1 VVLLRRRLLLLF
13 IGVALAVVVVGA
25 LARAVVRARD
35 DAAAHGRTV
44 RVARVQVSSL
54 NAAYSDQAA
63 GVNAFV
69 ATGAEELLAPYSR
82 GVRDART
89 VVVALR
95 GVEAEVTELRP
106 PLAAVLASAREW
118 RDALAKPAIALVRA
132 RDLTAA
138 RALIDADSGAQLAAL
153 GTRLEALD
161 RRVAAVGRAS
171 DDRATTTRRQLTLLV
186 VLVMVVVVLGTL
198 LAAWLIRRWVTR
210 PLDRLIADVRRARS
224 GDPAPIEA
232 TGPPEIAELATDIEE
247 MRERIDEQRIMAER
261 AREAVEQNAGVVLA
275 LRSQL
280 EPEVGEL
287 PSGWTIAAQLRAA
300 EGVAAGDC
308 YDLVQLRGDR
318 LGLIV
323 VDIAGHGATE
333 GILALRCKEL
343 LRASLAAD
351 VAPGDAVLAAAE
363 QLGEMGPE
371 VFLTAFVAVV
381 DTTNGS
387 VDYAN
392 AGHPPAFISAADHD
406 VDLGPTGSL
415 VGPLGSEWGTAPATM
430 EPGDNLC
437 AYTDGLIEIRN
448 ADREFFGPERLRSLI
463 RGSRCDQAAAIVQR
477 CLDEAEL
484 FTAGRIHD
492 DATIVVLCR
501 PGPQPTDAASPSEVR
516 DVDRAAAPPHD
527 GGFVRH
533 GGGTR

>member
-1 VVLLRRRLLLLF
+1 
-13 IGVALAVVVVGA
+13 
-25 LARAVVRARD
+25 
-35 DAAAHGRTV
+35 
-44 RVARVQVSSL
+44 
-54 NAAYSDQAA
+54 
-63 GVNAFV
+63 
-69 ATGAEELLAPYSR
+69 
-82 GVRDART
+82 
-89 VVVALR
+89 
-95 GVEAEVTELRP
+95 
-106 PLAAVLASAREW
+106 
-118 RDALAKPAIALVRA
+118 
-132 RDLTAA
+132 
-138 RALIDADSGAQLAAL
+138 
-153 GTRLEALD
+153 
-161 RRVAAVGRAS
+161 
-171 DDRATTTRRQLTLLV
+171 
-186 VLVMVVVVLGTL
+186 M
-198 LAAWLIRRWVTR
+198 
-210 PLDRLIADVRRARS
+210 
-224 GDPAPIEA
+224 
-232 TGPPEIAELATDIEE
+232 
-247 MRERIDEQRIMAER
+247 
-261 AREAVEQNAGVVLA
+261 
-275 LRSQL
+275 
-280 EPEVGEL
+280 
-287 PSGWTIAAQLRAA
+287 RAA

-308 YDLVQLRGDR
+308 YDLVRLRGDR

-387 VDYAN
+387 VAYAN

-415 VGPLGSEWGTAPATM
+415 VGPLGSEWGTASATM

-501 PGPQPTDAASPSEVR
+501 PGPQPTDAASSSEVR

-527 GGFVRH
+527 GSFVRH

>member
-13 IGVALAVVVVGA
+13 ISVVLAVTVVGL
-25 LARAVVRARD
+25 LARWVIRARD
-35 DAAAHGRTV
+35 DASAHGRTV
-44 RVARVQVSSL
+44 RVAREQVGRL

-69 ATGAEELLAPYSR
+69 ATGADELSVLYRDGS
-82 GVRDART
+82 RDATR
-89 VVVALR
+89 VVKALR
-95 GVEAEVTELRP
+95 GVESSVPELRA
-106 PLAAVLASAREW
+106 PLDAVLAAEQRWRE
-118 RDALAKPAIALVRA
+118 RVAAPAIALVDADELVAA
-132 RDLTAA
+132 RSVIDSDTAA
-138 RALIDADSGAQLAAL
+138 RLSATL
-153 GTRLEALD
+153 GQRLDALD
-161 RRVAAVGRAS
+161 RRVASVGRAS

-186 VLVMVVVVLGTL
+186 VLVLVVVVLGML

-210 PLDRLIADVRRARS
+210 PLDRLVADVRRVRA
-224 GDPAPIEA
+224 GDPGPIEA
-232 TGPPEIAELATDIEE
+232 TGPPEIAELATDIEA
-247 MRERIDEQRIMAER
+247 MRERIDEQRVTAER

-308 YDLVQLRGDR
+308 YDLVRLRGNR

-351 VAPGDAVLAAAE
+351 VAPGDAVRAAAE

-381 DTTNGS
+381 DTTSGS
-387 VDYAN
+387 VAYAN
-392 AGHPPAFISAADHD
+392 AGHPPAFISAADGD
-406 VDLGPTGSL
+406 VDLDPTGSL
-415 VGPLGSEWGTAPATM
+415 VGPLGSHWGTASATM

-501 PGPQPTDAASPSEVR
+501 PGQQPSAASSSEVR
-516 DVDRAAAPPHD
+516 DVDRAAAPPH
-527 GGFVRH
+527 GGSFVRH
-533 GGGTR
+533 GGGAR